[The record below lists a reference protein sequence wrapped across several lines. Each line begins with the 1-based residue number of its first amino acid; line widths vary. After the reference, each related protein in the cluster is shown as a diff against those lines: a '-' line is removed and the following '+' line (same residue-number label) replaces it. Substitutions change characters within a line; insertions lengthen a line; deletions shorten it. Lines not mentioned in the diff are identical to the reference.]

1 VRYSKGH
8 REETRARIVEIA
20 SRLFQEK
27 GVDRVGVD
35 EIMREAG
42 LTHGGFYVHFKNKA
56 QLIAEACALAV
67 DERADEWKDSIRG
80 LPPEEAFAAFLDG
93 YIECAGSG
101 DCPFASLGAEV
112 ARQAPEVRKAYTE
125 KVEELVTFM
134 TEELACGREEALLAL
149 VAVSGAINVANAS
162 SDPDFSREIIATTR
176 RNLVQL
182 WQVRCAPKLKAQKAA
197 VKARKSARRGAAA
210 LAR

>member
-8 REETRARIVEIA
+8 REETRARIVETA

-35 EIMREAG
+35 EIMRESG
-42 LTHGGFYVHFKNKA
+42 LTHGGFYVHFRSKG

-67 DERADEWKDSIRG
+67 DQRADEWKEHLRG

-101 DCPFASLGAEV
+101 DCPFASLGADV
-112 ARQAPEVRKAYTE
+112 ARQGEEVREAYTE
-125 KVEELVTFM
+125 KVEDLIQFM
-134 TEELACGREEALLAL
+134 TEELSCGREEAVLAL
-149 VAVSGAINVANAS
+149 VSVSGAISVANAS
-162 SDPDFSREIIATTR
+162 SDPKFSKEILETTR

-182 WQVRCAPKLKAQKAA
+182 WVARCSP
-197 VKARKSARRGAAA
+197 KARAKQPATKPARKLVAARR
-210 LAR
+210 

>member
-8 REETRARIVEIA
+8 REETRARIVETA

-35 EIMREAG
+35 EIMRESG
-42 LTHGGFYVHFKNKA
+42 LTHGGFYVHFRSKD

-67 DERADEWKDSIRG
+67 DQRAAEWKEHLRG

-101 DCPFASLGAEV
+101 ECPFASLGADV
-112 ARQAPEVRKAYTE
+112 ARQGEEVREAYTE
-125 KVEELVTFM
+125 KIEDLVQFMAEELS
-134 TEELACGREEALLAL
+134 CGREEAIFAL
-149 VAVSGAINVANAS
+149 VAVSGAISVANAS
-162 SDPDFSREIIATTR
+162 SDPKFSKEILETTR
-176 RNLVQL
+176 RNLVEL
-182 WQVRCAPKLKAQKAA
+182 WVARCSPKAKAKHPATKSVRKLVA
-197 VKARKSARRGAAA
+197 ARR
-210 LAR
+210 